1 MKKIKSFKLF
11 NEATDNPF
19 DDDYI
24 RPTFDD
30 RVSLKYTDDEE
41 ADVDLPK
48 EDISF
53 EGAKAWILE
62 NYDEEKVIEMKD
74 EKIHEYVDIEQMEHE
89 GYESEYDYY
98 VDYGRGEAESDVIRG
113 ILTHLKSRFNLTF
126 DEYDEETNLYQFL
139 KDVFEPLNY

>member
-11 NEATDNPF
+11 NEASDNPF

-24 RPTFDD
+24 RPSFDD
-30 RVSLKYTDDEE
+30 EIGKEYTQDDDNE
-41 ADVDLPK
+41 DLPK

-53 EGAKAWILE
+53 EEAKAWILE
-62 NYDEEKVIEMKD
+62 NYDEDKVIDMKD
-74 EKIHEYVDIEQMEHE
+74 EQMHEYIDVDQMESE

-98 VDYGRGEAESDVIRG
+98 VDYGRGEAESDVMRDIIR
-113 ILTHLKSRFNLTF
+113 HLKSKKNLTF
-126 DEYDEETNLYQFL
+126 VEYDEDTDLYQFL